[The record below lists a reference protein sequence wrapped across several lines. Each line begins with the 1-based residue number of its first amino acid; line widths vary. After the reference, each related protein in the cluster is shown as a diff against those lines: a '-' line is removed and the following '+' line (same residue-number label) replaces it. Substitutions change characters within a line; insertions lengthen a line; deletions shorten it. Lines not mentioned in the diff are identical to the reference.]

1 MAIVTIPKKDFEK
14 EIGKFDAEMQEKI
27 ALFGTPIEAIT
38 ENEFSLEIFP
48 NRPDMLSYSGF
59 KRAFLA
65 YLGKKTGL
73 KKYSIN
79 PPEKDYEVIID
90 SSVKEIRPY
99 TVCAVVKGLKFD
111 DFRIKELVEIQ
122 EKLHLTLGR
131 KRKKIAIGVYP
142 LDRIKFPIIFKAM
155 EPDQIKFIP
164 LEMSRELSGLEIL
177 QRHPAGKEYAHLLAG
192 KAKFPVFIDANN
204 QILSMPPII
213 NSQLTGK
220 VTSET
225 KEIFIECSGFDFD
238 ALKFCLNIIVTSL
251 AEMSGKIYQVNLKYS
266 KKEVTPNLIS
276 TKMRISLENVNKIL
290 GLNLKEKEIK
300 RLLERM
306 GHNYVKGGVE
316 IAAWRTDILHEVDI
330 IEDIAIAYGYENF
343 IPEIP
348 EISAIGE
355 EDKKIQIKR
364 KFSEILCGISMLEVL
379 NYHLTSKKNQIERMG
394 LSSKNEEVIEIEGSK
409 TEYDI
414 LRSNLIHLL
423 LKNFSEN
430 VDAEYPQEIF
440 EIGRVFYLDKFEKKI
455 KEKEVLAAGISPG
468 NFTRIKQILDY
479 FFRSIDKEISFKEA
493 EKIPPYFIE
502 GRTAEI
508 LFKNKK
514 IGYLGEIHPRIL
526 KNWRMKMPIALFE
539 IEIDE
544 IMDELI

>member
-1 MAIVTIPKKDFEK
+1 MAIITIPKKYFEK
-14 EIGKFDAEMQEKI
+14 EIGKFDSEMQEKI
-27 ALFGTPIEAIT
+27 ALFGTPIEAVN
-38 ENEFSLEIFP
+38 ENEILLEIFP

-65 YLGKKTGL
+65 YLGKKIRL
-73 KKYSIN
+73 KKYAIN
-79 PPEKDYEVIID
+79 PPEKNYEVIID
-90 SSVKEIRPY
+90 SSIKDIRPY
-99 TVCAVVKGLKFD
+99 TACAVVKGLKFD

-142 LDRIKFPIIFKAM
+142 LDKIKFPIIFKAM

-164 LEMSRELSGLEIL
+164 LEMNRELSGLEIL

-238 ALKFCLNIIVTSL
+238 ALRLCLNIIVTGL
-251 AEMSGKIYQVNLKYS
+251 AEIGGKIYQVNLKYS
-266 KKEVTPNLIS
+266 KKEVTPNLIP
-276 TKMRISLENVNKIL
+276 TKIKISLANVNKIL
-290 GLNLKEKEIK
+290 GLDLKEKEMKKLIEK
-300 RLLERM
+300 M
-306 GHNYVKGGVE
+306 GHNYAKGIVE

-343 IPEIP
+343 VPEIP
-348 EISAIGE
+348 EISFIGE

-364 KFSEILCGISMLEVL
+364 KFSEILCGISMIEVL
-379 NYHLTSKKNQIERMG
+379 NYHLTSKKNQIEKMG
-394 LSSKNEEVIEIEGSK
+394 LSAKNEEVIETESSK

-414 LRSNLIHLL
+414 LRGNLIPQLL
-423 LKNFSEN
+423 RNFSEN

-440 EIGRVFYLDKFEKKI
+440 ETGRIFYSDKFEKKI
-455 KEKEVLAAGISPG
+455 KEKDILAAGISPG

-479 FFRSIDKEISFKEA
+479 FFRSLDKEISFGES
-493 EKIPPYFIE
+493 EKTPPYFIE

-508 LFKNKK
+508 FFKNKK

-526 KNWRMKMPIALFE
+526 KNWRIKMPIALFE
-539 IEIDE
+539 IEIE
-544 IMDELI
+544 ELLNELI

>member
-1 MAIVTIPKKDFEK
+1 MAIITIPKKYFEK
-14 EIGKFDAEMQEKI
+14 EIGKFDSEMQEKI
-27 ALFGTPIEAIT
+27 ALFGTPIEAVN
-38 ENEFSLEIFP
+38 ENEILLEIFP

-65 YLGKKTGL
+65 YLGKKIRL
-73 KKYSIN
+73 KKYAIN
-79 PPEKDYEVIID
+79 PPEKNYEVIID
-90 SSVKEIRPY
+90 SSIKDIRPY
-99 TVCAVVKGLKFD
+99 TACAVVKGLKFD

-142 LDRIKFPIIFKAM
+142 LDKIKFPIIFKAM

-164 LEMSRELSGLEIL
+164 LEMNRELSGLEIL

-213 NSQLTGK
+213 NSQSTGK

-238 ALKFCLNIIVTSL
+238 ALRLCLNIIVTGL
-251 AEMSGKIYQVNLKYS
+251 AEIGGKIYQVNLKYS
-266 KKEVTPNLIS
+266 KKEVTPNLIP
-276 TKMRISLENVNKIL
+276 TKIKISLANVNKIL
-290 GLNLKEKEIK
+290 GLDLKEKEMKKLIEK
-300 RLLERM
+300 M
-306 GHNYVKGGVE
+306 GHNYAKGIVE

-343 IPEIP
+343 VPEIP
-348 EISAIGE
+348 EISFIGE

-364 KFSEILCGISMLEVL
+364 KFSEILCGISMIEVL
-379 NYHLTSKKNQIERMG
+379 NYHLTSKKNQIEKMG
-394 LSSKNEEVIEIEGSK
+394 LSAKNEEVIETESSK

-414 LRSNLIHLL
+414 LRGNLIPQLL
-423 LKNFSEN
+423 RNFSEN

-440 EIGRVFYLDKFEKKI
+440 ETGRIFYSDKFEKKI
-455 KEKEVLAAGISPG
+455 KEKDILAAGISPG

-479 FFRSIDKEISFKEA
+479 FFRSLDKEISFGES
-493 EKIPPYFIE
+493 EKTPPYFIE

-508 LFKNKK
+508 FFKNKK

-526 KNWRMKMPIALFE
+526 KNWRIKMPIALFE
-539 IEIDE
+539 IEIE
-544 IMDELI
+544 ELLNELI